1 MAMRNSPTQYHTLP
15 HNGGDLS
22 KSYTLEFGYSS
33 SASSSPV
40 PPMSDGLLRNP
51 QHTRF
56 CAQAKDRFV
65 VRIVK
70 ITDKSAASRGT
81 QPPPPPPSPNR
92 PLRAVLHDPQEMLKL
107 EALLMQSA
115 SCAAVF
121 IGFQAQLPAMAAEYV
136 SRSTSADQV
145 NSLEGMHI
153 YRRRRLG
160 KGVRLCFSCPLR
172 GGGLKLNDFALG
184 TVSQRLESWETSSGR
199 RGILQEVLQALK
211 TTVELL
217 LAQIRRDGLRT
228 IKPEID
234 YIFYPVPPYKNLL
247 GGKFTDQPA
256 QQITPPVFQYQQ
268 NPFAP
273 PAVTSGRPVSAHAV
287 VVGGSS
293 SAERKIL
300 FSPAQNLA
308 NSISP
313 RDSPVMQTAEHIPLE
328 ARASPIASTCY
339 VSAESPSDRISSAPF
354 IGTSSSPPTWPLH
367 LPSPLHQPPAV
378 GGEAEYLLSGI
389 EGISLAQPPPPSTV
403 AAYDASCNDMVRRIS
418 PSMPTGEDMM
428 TTLIT
433 EVVDRLRKSP
443 HLPLIVM
450 PSQTPRIPPLVF
462 QLPSPE
468 LIFVGLPA
476 TTSSSGHERPR
487 LVTSPADNTAF
498 VVTSKRR
505 PKSCLPKMNYLPG
518 ATDTSRFTVAAP
530 RPGHILGVS
539 SEGDILEL
547 QAGR

>member
-1 MAMRNSPTQYHTLP
+1 M
-15 HNGGDLS
+15 
-22 KSYTLEFGYSS
+22 
-33 SASSSPV
+33 
-40 PPMSDGLLRNP
+40 
-51 QHTRF
+51 
-56 CAQAKDRFV
+56 
-65 VRIVK
+65 K

-313 RDSPVMQTAEHIPLE
+313 RDSPVMQTAEHIPL
-328 ARASPIASTCY
+328 A
-339 VSAESPSDRISSAPF
+339 ISRRDV
-354 IGTSSSPPTWPLH
+354 
-367 LPSPLHQPPAV
+367 QRC
-378 GGEAEYLLSGI
+378 GI
-389 EGISLAQPPPPSTV
+389 EENIFFA
-403 AAYDASCNDMVRRIS
+403 NDETPLTWS
-418 PSMPTGEDMM
+418 P
-428 TTLIT
+428 
-433 EVVDRLRKSP
+433 K
-443 HLPLIVM
+443 
-450 PSQTPRIPPLVF
+450 IPVSIDNERSRGSF
-462 QLPSPE
+462 R
-468 LIFVGLPA
+468 FVLLHG
-476 TTSSSGHERPR
+476 
-487 LVTSPADNTAF
+487 V
-498 VVTSKRR
+498 
-505 PKSCLPKMNYLPG
+505 NYLTP
-518 ATDTSRFTVAAP
+518 
-530 RPGHILGVS
+530 
-539 SEGDILEL
+539 
-547 QAGR
+547 AGIANG